1 MKHSET
7 ITTIAPDLVAALSEI
22 KSVTKD
28 AKNPFLKNKYASLDA
43 IIEAAKP
50 ILAVHGLT
58 AMQVVNDDGVETY
71 LIHKSGEWISS
82 DYIKIMPEVSK
93 GLSLAQAIGVATTYA
108 KRYQLGALLNIST
121 DEDTDGQY
129 GDNKDLRKPE
139 LTANNKDLRKPEL
152 TADNTEAFSNCVA
165 AMKNGY
171 TIDDIKKKW
180 AIGEETYNKLMEAA
194 Q

>member
-7 ITTIAPDLVAALSEI
+7 ITTIAPDLVAALAEI

-58 AMQVVNDDGVETY
+58 ALQVVNDDGVETY

-93 GLSLAQAIGVATTYA
+93 GLSLAQAVGVATTYA

-139 LTANNKDLRKPEL
+139 LT
-152 TADNTEAFSNCVA
+152 TDNTEAFSKCVA

-171 TIDDIKKKW
+171 TIDDLKKKW

>member
-1 MKHSET
+1 MKHSES
-7 ITTIAPDLVAALSEI
+7 IITIAPALVAALSEI

-43 IIEAAKP
+43 IIEASKPALAK
-50 ILAVHGLT
+50 HGLT
-58 AMQVVNDDGVETY
+58 AMQTVNEGGVETY
-71 LIHKSGEWISS
+71 ILHTSGEWVSS

-93 GLSLAQAIGVATTYA
+93 GLSLAQAVGVATTYA

-139 LTANNKDLRKPEL
+139 LTA
-152 TADNTEAFSNCVA
+152 DNTEAFSKCVA

-171 TIDDIKKKW
+171 TIDDLKKKW

-194 Q
+194 E